1 MAEGAVTILPKRASV
16 DGEAGKHKTARR
28 GNETDH
34 VSEDVLKEV
43 IVVKT
48 FSYFS
53 QRLTVTSRAAPC
65 PTTAGTSGS
74 LSSGRRTSAAS
85 WGCTARDPAA
95 PRNVQVGNTGGNT
108 EVKGQHGPREET
120 SFVTQQRKLICIL
133 LFFLYLFLPFST
145 SYFTPV
151 SQSLLLYLVIASSIS
166 TFSSLSCPPFYTSP
180 LLFLLLPFSTSS
192 FLPLSPL
199 FLLHVLLPF
208 FTSSFFVYSLLSSPT
223 SPSFVYLLLSS
234 FEPAG
239 LT

>member
-120 SFVTQQRKLICIL
+120 SFVTQQKKTNLHTP
-133 LFFLYLFLPFST
+133 FLSVSLSSSLPHI
-145 SYFTPV
+145 
-151 SQSLLLYLVIASSIS
+151 LLLYLN
-166 TFSSLSCPPFYTSP
+166 LS
-180 LLFLLLPFSTSS
+180 FSTSS
-192 FLPLSPL
+192 LLPLSRP
-199 FLLHVLLPF
+199 FLLCLVLLSIPPPFSSSSFPSLPLPF
-208 FTSSFFVYSLLSSPT
+208 FHFLLYSSSTSFFPSLPPLSLSTPSFPLLPPRHSSMSSFPPLNQLV
-223 SPSFVYLLLSS
+223 
-234 FEPAG
+234 
-239 LT
+239 